1 MGYHHDEAEK
11 ERVPFRLEGASGAGV
26 AGRYDGIGR

>member
-1 MGYHHDEAEK
+1 MGNHHDEAEK
-11 ERVPFRLEGASGAGV
+11 EQVPFRLESASGAVV